1 MLLYKCQL
9 SGPVG
14 SAMFVSIK
22 HKQINAKVHKS
33 GSAIISRR
41 WREKYR
47 KGNWGEGSLFVGGF
61 VAICCVLIHWGK
73 FLLNKIPWLC
83 YYPAGGGSVLLDV

>member
-1 MLLYKCQL
+1 MQKCIKAEVQLLVK
-9 SGPVG
+9 GG
-14 SAMFVSIK
+14 
-22 HKQINAKVHKS
+22 AK
-33 GSAIISRR
+33 
-41 WREKYR
+41 YT